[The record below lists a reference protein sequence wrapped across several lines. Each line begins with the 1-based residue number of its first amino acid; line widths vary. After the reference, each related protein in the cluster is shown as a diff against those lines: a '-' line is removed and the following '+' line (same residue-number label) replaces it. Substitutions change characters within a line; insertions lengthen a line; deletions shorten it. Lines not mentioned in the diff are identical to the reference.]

1 MKKHQVKQTTERRI
15 SASLR
20 IALVLLLLV
29 LNIAS
34 VVILT
39 YFLQS
44 HAFIFFAILELIAI
58 GVAVNIQSRTSSGSY
73 KLAWTL
79 LVVALPVGGMV
90 LYVLWGG
97 NVQSKS

>member
-44 HAFIFFAILELIAI
+44 HAFIFFALLELIAI
-58 GVAVNIQSRTSSGSY
+58 GVAVNVGCWSHRRGHIIFDKNLNYTILSHSEV
-73 KLAWTL
+73 TL
-79 LVVALPVGGMV
+79 
-90 LYVLWGG
+90 
-97 NVQSKS
+97 

>member
-1 MKKHQVKQTTERRI
+1 MKKQTIKQTTERRI

-20 IALVLLLLV
+20 IALVLFLLM

-44 HAFIFFAILELIAI
+44 HAFIFFALLELIAI
-58 GVAVNIQSRTSSGSY
+58 GVAVNIQSSASSGSY

-79 LVVALPVGGMV
+79 LVVALPVADR
-90 LYVLWGG
+90 
-97 NVQSKS
+97 KSVV

>member
-44 HAFIFFAILELIAI
+44 HAFIFFAI
-58 GVAVNIQSRTSSGSY
+58 
-73 KLAWTL
+73 
-79 LVVALPVGGMV
+79 
-90 LYVLWGG
+90 
-97 NVQSKS
+97 